1 MREFFIRLS
10 TVEEVKRFV
19 VTATVQPFE
28 VYVTAPRQ
36 TVSAKSFMGMFSL
49 DCRGPLRVVM
59 ECTQDQYEAF
69 LHQAEAFLVPVPV

>member
-10 TVEEVKRFV
+10 TVEQIKRFV
-19 VTATVQPFE
+19 VIATVQPFE
-28 VYVTAPRQ
+28 VFVTAPRQ

-59 ECTQDQYEAF
+59 KCTQGQYEAF
-69 LHQAEAFLVPVPV
+69 LHQAEEFLLPVPV